1 MGIKKIGVLGAGAM
15 GGGIAHVAAMKGF
28 EVVICDIEQRFVDGA
43 IQRATKLMDKSIA
56 KQKLTE
62 EEKEVILSRMSTTTN
77 MEDFASVDF
86 VVEAIIENLKIKS
99 EAFANLDKICRP
111 DVILATNSSS
121 MSVTAIAAATKRP
134 DRVIGMHFFNP
145 AQVMRLVEII
155 RGYSTSDETLAI
167 VEQLGKDLGKT
178 PIVSKKDTPGFIV
191 NRLLFAQFLE
201 ALQMVE
207 EGVATP
213 QDIDTGVKLGL
224 NYPMGP
230 FEMMDSIGGIDL
242 TIAVMDYFYDET
254 KNAKWAAPHAIKSL
268 ARAGRLGRKVGA
280 GFYDYEK

>member
-1 MGIKKIGVLGAGAM
+1 MAIKTIGVLGAGAM

-28 EVVICDIEQRFVDGA
+28 NVIICDIEQRFVDGA
-43 IQRATKLMDKSIA
+43 IERATKFMDKSIA
-56 KQKLTE
+56 KGKMTA
-62 EEKEVILSRMSTTTN
+62 EEKEAVLGRMKTTTSQ
-77 MEDFASVDF
+77 EDFASVDF
-86 VVEAIIENLKIKS
+86 VVEAIIENLKIKT
-99 EAFANLDKICRP
+99 EAFANLDRICRP

-121 MSVTAIAAATKRP
+121 MSVTQIAAATKRP
-134 DRVIGMHFFNP
+134 DKVIGMHFFNP
-145 AQVMRLVEII
+145 AQIMRLVEII
-155 RGYSTSDETLAI
+155 KGYSTSDETLEI
-167 VEQLGKDLGKT
+167 VKQLGIDLGKS

-230 FEMMDSIGGIDL
+230 FEMMDNIGGIDL
-242 TIAVMDYFYDET
+242 TIAVMDYFYEET
-254 KNAKWAAPHAIKSL
+254 KDKRWAAPHAIKSL

>member
-62 EEKEVILSRMSTTTN
+62 EEKEAILNRMSTTTN

>member
-1 MGIKKIGVLGAGAM
+1 MAIQTIGVLGAGAM

-28 EVVICDIEQRFVDGA
+28 NVIICDIEQRFVDGA
-43 IQRATKLMDKSIA
+43 IERAAKFMDKSIA
-56 KQKLTE
+56 KGKMTV
-62 EEKEVILSRMSTTTN
+62 EEKEAVLGRMKTTTSQ
-77 MEDFASVDF
+77 EDFASVDF
-86 VVEAIIENLKIKS
+86 VVEAIIENLKIKT
-99 EAFANLDKICRP
+99 EAFANLDRICRP

-121 MSVTAIAAATKRP
+121 MSVTQIAAATKRP
-134 DRVIGMHFFNP
+134 DKVIGMHFFNP
-145 AQVMRLVEII
+145 AQIMRLVEII
-155 RGYSTSDETLAI
+155 KGYSTSDETLEI
-167 VEQLGKDLGKT
+167 VKQLGIDLGKS

-230 FEMMDSIGGIDL
+230 FEMMDNIGGIDL
-242 TIAVMDYFYDET
+242 TIAVMDYFYEET
-254 KNAKWAAPHAIKSL
+254 KDKRWAAPHAIKSL

>member
-1 MGIKKIGVLGAGAM
+1 MAIKKIGVLGAGAM

-62 EEKEVILSRMSTTTN
+62 EEKEAILSRMSTTTN

-134 DRVIGMHFFNP
+134 EKVIGMHFFNP

>member
-62 EEKEVILSRMSTTTN
+62 EEKEAILSRMSTTTN